1 MFARIVDAGRWV
13 AVRAIVATVVA
24 GTVVA
29 SIVVASV
36 AVAGPVDESA
46 LREYARQ
53 KRADRVEIET
63 RRLQQVHPDWKP
75 PADLWTARPSGPDE
89 ASLWELFESGD
100 LVRLHKAIAA
110 RQAAEP
116 DWQPSDDLLDK
127 IKTSELRA
135 AIFAGAAAG
144 KWAVVG
150 RLADDNGLGGG
161 TSDIELLWVVAE
173 AFARTERASEAAAL
187 YEFVLKNRTDAR
199 ERTATI
205 QKALAL
211 LAMADA
217 EKLIAMGRVGPDGK
231 SEFDVIRV
239 DIARARIA
247 AFLRNDPAKSVD
259 AADLAWVEAAA
270 RQSSDAGQPRLLAW
284 YAYRLG
290 RLDTALDWFK
300 LSLDRQ
306 GDAMTAHGM
315 ALTMLKLG
323 SRRDAEEVAYTWREQ
338 LSNNMIL
345 FIDILETDLTK
356 QVPPFVEPERLA
368 RYAQVTL
375 KTQSGEGA
383 QGLAWYA
390 YNSCQFE
397 TAHQWFARAVAWFP
411 REGTVYGYGLTLQ
424 RLGKHHELVELANRY
439 DGIFPRAVGLLF
451 RDDYIHPPTP
461 CEIKAHP
468 QLAARIKLRPDPD
481 MTDAGYIPAGAG
493 YTQTA
498 LPTPKTKSAAAD
510 PFAGRRIARA
520 DFPIPVNPENPLRFP
535 LRGGTPPDH
544 ASRIG
549 QFHTDGPFSPPRLAR
564 RVPGAEA
571 MPYERYGVTLLPAY
585 NGGTAVSFHAGAY
598 RAAANGTMWAEENAP
613 PSRGASMAP
622 TSSLRAS
629 PTR

>member
-1 MFARIVDAGRWV
+1 MLARIAGFGAVLWV
-13 AVRAIVATVVA
+13 AVGAIA
-24 GTVVA
+24 GTV
-29 SIVVASV
+29 
-36 AVAGPVDESA
+36 VAGPVDESA

-53 KRADRVEIET
+53 KRVDRVEMET
-63 RRLQQVHPDWKP
+63 RRLERLHPDWKP

-89 ASLWELFESGD
+89 APLWELFESGD

-110 RQAAEP
+110 RRAAEP

-127 IKTSELRA
+127 IKTSEFRA

-144 KWAVVG
+144 KWAAVG
-150 RLADDNGLGGG
+150 QLADDNGLGGG

-173 AFARTERASEAAAL
+173 AFARTERAADAAAL
-187 YEFVLKNRTDAR
+187 YGFVLKNRTDMS

-211 LAMADA
+211 LSMADA

-247 AFLRNDPAKSVD
+247 AFLRSDPSKTID
-259 AADLAWVEAAA
+259 AADLAAVEDAAH
-270 RQSSDAGQPRLLAW
+270 QSSGAGEPRLLAW
-284 YAYRLG
+284 YAYRLA
-290 RLDTALDWFK
+290 RFETAQDWFK
-300 LSLDRQ
+300 LSLDRE
-306 GDAMTAHGM
+306 GDAMTAHGL

-323 SRRDAEEVAYTWREQ
+323 SRRDAEEIAYTWREQ
-338 LSNNMIL
+338 LANNKIL

-356 QVPPFVEPERLA
+356 EVPPYVEPARLA
-368 RYAQVTL
+368 RYAEVTL
-375 KTQSGEGA
+375 KTRSGEGA

-390 YNSCQFE
+390 YNTCQFE
-397 TAHQWFARAVAWFP
+397 TAREWFTRAVAWFP
-411 REGTVYGYGLTLQ
+411 KEATVYGYGLTLQ
-424 RLGKHHELVELANRY
+424 QLSKHHELVEIANRY
-439 DGIFPRAVGLLF
+439 DGMFPRVVGLLF

-468 QLAARIKLRPDPD
+468 QLAARAKLRPDPD
-481 MTDAGYIPAGAG
+481 MTDAGYIPAGSG

-498 LPTPKTKSAAAD
+498 LPATKTKSAAGD
-510 PFAGRRIARA
+510 PFAGHRIARA

-544 ASRIG
+544 RGRFG
-549 QFHTDGPFSPPRLAR
+549 QFHGEGPFSPPRLAR

-571 MPYERYGVTLLPAY
+571 MPYERYGITLLPAY
-585 NGGTAVSFHAGAY
+585 NGVTTVSFHAGAY
-598 RAAANGTMWAEENAP
+598 RAAAKGTMWAEENAAP
-613 PSRGASMAP
+613 TRGASMAP
-622 TSSLRAS
+622 TSSLRNW
-629 PTR
+629 PTP